1 MEGTVPDARPPK
13 GTTMAPTPYTP
24 ALGAEWLTPL
34 YDGLCWLLRA
44 GRVKRRLIDQARI
57 EPNHTVLDLGC
68 ATATLTLMIAE
79 AQPEARVAGLD
90 PDPGALAIAAR
101 KARRADVALSL
112 TRAFSFDLPFANESI
127 DRVVSSLVF
136 HHLTHTDKE
145 RTLLEIHRIL
155 KPAGELHVLDF
166 GEQHSHSRHRLVEW
180 FHHSHSGGDELAD
193 HLSGN
198 LPEMFRKAGFE
209 DATEAGRHSLIL
221 GSVSFYRGRKPEA
234 DAS

>member
-1 MEGTVPDARPPK
+1 
-13 GTTMAPTPYTP
+13 MAPPRYVP

-34 YDGLCWLLRA
+34 YDLLCWFLRA

-57 EPNHTVLDLGC
+57 EPSHTVLDLGC

-101 KARRADVALSL
+101 KARRADVALPL
-112 TRAFSFDLPFANESI
+112 TRAFSFDLPFADESI

-136 HHLTHTDKE
+136 HHLTRVDKE
-145 RTLLEIHRIL
+145 RTLLEIHRVL
-155 KPAGELHVLDF
+155 SPGGELHVLDF
-166 GEQHSHSRHRLVEW
+166 GEQHSHSRHRFVEW
-180 FHHSHSGGDELAD
+180 FHHSHADEDELAD
-193 HLSGN
+193 NLSGN

-209 DATEAGRHSLIL
+209 DAAEASRYSMIL
-221 GSVSFYRGRKPEA
+221 GTVSLYRGRKPEA
-234 DAS
+234 DIT